1 MSFDFSYAATTQI
14 LASCLIQVSL
24 PNLKWLEVPET
35 TIDKLIASLITNTVD
50 EFQPNGSLRQIL
62 RASIA
67 SLIMYDRDVV
77 SDFKRANKNGVQFV
91 HARLRQSFI
100 NTSTFDDRATVNLPT
115 DTTDDA
121 KAIATLNYWGEI
133 LRSKFRESN
142 HDFQPLDG
150 ASNIERVISV
160 LNKIGGTC
168 ADVARENRELRHEVT
183 ALTAR
188 VESDRMQFDD
198 MKQQMASMAH
208 TQMEMFKMLRRYTSL
223 YNIPPSPQ
231 QHTPVSN
238 PTTNPSPPTLVLA
251 SVPVVAAPTTAA
263 QASATPCPAPP
274 DNVEVAIKTAAE
286 CGISAGVKRNNPSSA
301 TSADE
306 NPTKQYKTSQIVNNF
321 DHQRQHSG
329 GTSIE
334 SIIVDAYYNRH
345 FKPGGQW
352 SFKTIKRDARF
363 KDNAKFCRCLE
374 LFVVAATDE
383 QKQQL
388 EDANLDSTQ
397 LLKAAVDI
405 AEGSMKK
412 LLELE
417 DKPKK
422 GKETRGYTGVG
433 ARVTEV
439 MTHKFKINTR
449 LEKTTLAEAIAMA
462 KKTSKITDFPQLPR
476 RNTNPS

>member
-1 MSFDFSYAATTQI
+1 
-14 LASCLIQVSL
+14 
-24 PNLKWLEVPET
+24 
-35 TIDKLIASLITNTVD
+35 
-50 EFQPNGSLRQIL
+50 
-62 RASIA
+62 
-67 SLIMYDRDVV
+67 
-77 SDFKRANKNGVQFV
+77 
-91 HARLRQSFI
+91 
-100 NTSTFDDRATVNLPT
+100 
-115 DTTDDA
+115 
-121 KAIATLNYWGEI
+121 
-133 LRSKFRESN
+133 
-142 HDFQPLDG
+142 
-150 ASNIERVISV
+150 
-160 LNKIGGTC
+160 
-168 ADVARENRELRHEVT
+168 
-183 ALTAR
+183 
-188 VESDRMQFDD
+188 
-198 MKQQMASMAH
+198 MASMAH

-231 QHTPVSN
+231 QHTSVSN
-238 PTTNPSPPTLVLA
+238 PTTNPPPLVLA
-251 SVPVVAAPTTAA
+251 SAPAVAAPTTAA
-263 QASATPCPAPP
+263 QASARPCPAPP
-274 DNVEVAIKTAAE
+274 DNVEVAIETAAE
-286 CGISAGVKRNNPSSA
+286 CGISAGVKRSNPSSA
-301 TSADE
+301 TSADK

-345 FKPGGQW
+345 FKPGGEW